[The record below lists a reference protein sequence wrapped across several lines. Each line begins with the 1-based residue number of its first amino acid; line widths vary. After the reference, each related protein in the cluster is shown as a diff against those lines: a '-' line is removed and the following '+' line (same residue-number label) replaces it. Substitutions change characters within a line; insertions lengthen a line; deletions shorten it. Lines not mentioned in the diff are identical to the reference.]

1 MPSSTHR
8 QRKLAAST
16 AHDQAGSLGAGGG
29 AGVLAGAGGGVRVGG
44 DGEGGDGDDG
54 VLLAGAP
61 VRRSHSF
68 THGHLTLLLKLSV
81 VPAAASAALAALCRG
96 AAPTQMIF
104 TSRAAITVRPSPGS
118 WG

>member
-16 AHDQAGSLGAGGG
+16 AQDQAGSLGAGGG
-29 AGVLAGAGGGVRVGG
+29 AGVLAGAGAGSVSEVTVKEVMEMTEYFFLARLSAGVTALHMVTTLHTT
-44 DGEGGDGDDG
+44 
-54 VLLAGAP
+54 LLAE
-61 VRRSHSF
+61 
-68 THGHLTLLLKLSV
+68 LS
-81 VPAAASAALAALCRG
+81 ASLAGLCRG

>member
-16 AHDQAGSLGAGGG
+16 AQDQAGSLGAGGG
-29 AGVLAGAGGGVRVGG
+29 AGVLAGAGAGSVSEVTVKEVMEMTEYFFLARLSAGVTALHMVTLHTT
-44 DGEGGDGDDG
+44 
-54 VLLAGAP
+54 LLAE
-61 VRRSHSF
+61 
-68 THGHLTLLLKLSV
+68 LS
-81 VPAAASAALAALCRG
+81 ASLAGLCRG

>member
-16 AHDQAGSLGAGGG
+16 AQDQAGSLGAGGG
-29 AGVLAGAGGGVRVGG
+29 AGVLAGAGAGAGSVSEVTVKEVMEMTEYFFLARLSAGVTALHMVTTLHTT
-44 DGEGGDGDDG
+44 
-54 VLLAGAP
+54 LLAE
-61 VRRSHSF
+61 
-68 THGHLTLLLKLSV
+68 LS
-81 VPAAASAALAALCRG
+81 ASLAGLCRG